1 MNGSLFLECVA
12 RQAGTLAARVPG
24 SLPRS
29 GFVESSSPVLPA
41 SASAS
46 PGAGYVTND
55 DGGSEIKQEFLE
67 YFQNSR
73 RVKSD
78 RY

>member
-1 MNGSLFLECVA
+1 MNGSLFLECAA
-12 RQAGTLAARVPG
+12 RRAETLAARVPS

-41 SASAS
+41 SVS
-46 PGAGYVTND
+46 PGAGYVTNRPE

-78 RY
+78 GY

>member
-12 RQAGTLAARVPG
+12 RQAGTLAAQVPG

-29 GFVESSSPVLPA
+29 EFVESSSPVLP
-41 SASAS
+41 ASAS

>member
-1 MNGSLFLECVA
+1 MNGSLFLECCAV
-12 RQAGTLAARVPG
+12 RQAETLAAQVPG

-29 GFVESSSPVLPA
+29 HFVESSSLVLP

-46 PGAGYVTND
+46 PGAGYVTNSPDD
-55 DGGSEIKQEFLE
+55 DGPAEIKQEFLE

-73 RVKSD
+73 PV
-78 RY
+78 